1 MSRTIGTPN
10 TDPVVARL
18 TKRIAEENAL
28 NPRTDPGCAN
38 ELALAV
44 SVACAYVRA
53 MVDELD
59 APFVLERNPGKE
71 RALGP
76 VLFDSRL
83 DALEAMRKASRVKEV
98 FTSSNAEECFFTL
111 TMHRREYHVFGSEVV
126 GDMIKRDVLQQA
138 VEFGDHNFS
147 CAAGS
152 MKELSDKMVENV
164 VLYLAGLAPKRRRE
178 NDRMRAEYS
187 RSEELL
193 KAQMKTLQHALMEHR
208 PFGVA
213 GPLHSKLA
221 QGEQELA
228 GLAGK
233 VSTLSTTES
242 QACLKEIQDILL
254 SPQDHVHLER
264 VEMRVGDFGVKTATG
279 QQVRFHECCYGD
291 GERLAVFLAAL
302 NRETAAFLWPELAPA
317 QDRT

>member
-98 FTSSNAEECFFTL
+98 FTSSNAQECFFTL

-126 GDMIKRDVLQQA
+126 GDMIKRDVL
-138 VEFGDHNFS
+138 H
-147 CAAGS
+147 C
-152 MKELSDKMVENV
+152 KW
-164 VLYLAGLAPKRRRE
+164 YL
-178 NDRMRAEYS
+178 
-187 RSEELL
+187 
-193 KAQMKTLQHALMEHR
+193 
-208 PFGVA
+208 
-213 GPLHSKLA
+213 
-221 QGEQELA
+221 
-228 GLAGK
+228 
-233 VSTLSTTES
+233 
-242 QACLKEIQDILL
+242 
-254 SPQDHVHLER
+254 
-264 VEMRVGDFGVKTATG
+264 
-279 QQVRFHECCYGD
+279 
-291 GERLAVFLAAL
+291 
-302 NRETAAFLWPELAPA
+302 
-317 QDRT
+317 

>member
-1 MSRTIGTPN
+1 MSQTIGTPN

-59 APFVLERNPGKE
+59 APFVLERNPSKE

-98 FTSSNAEECFFTL
+98 FTSSNADECFFTL

-152 MKELSDKMVENV
+152 MKELSDKLVENV
-164 VLYLAGLAPKRRRE
+164 VLYLAGLAPQRKRE

-208 PFGVA
+208 PFGVS

-221 QGEQELA
+221 QGAQELA

-254 SPQDHVHLER
+254 APQDHVHLER
-264 VEMRVGDFGVKTATG
+264 VEMRVGDFGVKTDTG
-279 QQVRFHECCYGD
+279 KLVRFHECCYGD

-302 NRETAAFLWPELAPA
+302 SRETAAFLWPELAPA

>member
-1 MSRTIGTPN
+1 MKQPTETLH
-10 TDPVVARL
+10 TDPIVAGL
-18 TKRIAEENAL
+18 AKRIAAENGL
-28 NPRTDPGCAN
+28 NPRTDPACAD

-59 APFVLERNPGKE
+59 APFVLERNPSKE

-76 VLFDSRL
+76 VLFDSRP
-83 DALEAMRKASRVKEV
+83 DALESMRKASRVKEV
-98 FTSSNAEECFFTL
+98 FTSSNADECFFIL

-147 CAAGS
+147 SAAGS
-152 MKELSDKMVENV
+152 MQDLSDKLVENV
-164 VLYLAGLAPKRRRE
+164 VLYLAGLAPRRKRE
-178 NDRMRAEYS
+178 NDRMRAEYM

-208 PFGVA
+208 PFGAA

-233 VSTLSTTES
+233 VSTLSATES
-242 QACLKEIQDILL
+242 RACLKEIQDILL

-264 VEMRVGDFGVKTATG
+264 VEMRVGDFGVKTDTG
-279 QQVRFHECCYGD
+279 KLVRFHECCYGD
-291 GERLAVFLAAL
+291 GERLAVFLATL
-302 NRETAAFLWPELAPA
+302 SRETAAFLWPELAPP

>member
-1 MSRTIGTPN
+1 MNHPIETPV

-18 TKRIAEENAL
+18 AKRIAEENAL
-28 NPRTDPGCAN
+28 DLRKNPGCAD

-44 SVACAYVRA
+44 SVACAYARA

-59 APFVLERNPGKE
+59 APFVLERNPSRE

-98 FTSSNAEECFFTL
+98 FTSSNAGECFFTL
-111 TMHRREYHVFGSEVV
+111 TMHRHEYHVFGSEVV

-152 MKELSDKMVENV
+152 MKELSDKLVENV
-164 VLYLAGLAPKRRRE
+164 VLYLAGLAPRRKRE
-178 NDRMRAEYS
+178 NDRMRAEYM

-233 VSTLSTTES
+233 VSTLSATES
-242 QACLKEIQDILL
+242 QACLKGIKDILL

-264 VEMRVGDFGVKTATG
+264 VEMRVGDFGVKTDTG
-279 QQVRFHECCYGD
+279 QPVRFHECCFGD
-291 GERLAVFLAAL
+291 GERLAVFLATL
-302 NRETAAFLWPELAPA
+302 SRDIAAFLWPELAPSH
-317 QDRT
+317 DRP

>member
-1 MSRTIGTPN
+1 MNQTLETPD

-18 TKRIAEENAL
+18 ARRIAEENAL
-28 NPRTDPGCAN
+28 NPRTEPGCAN

-59 APFVLERNPGKE
+59 VPFVLERNPSKE
-71 RALGP
+71 KALGP

-83 DALEAMRKASRVKEV
+83 HALESMRNASRVKEV
-98 FTSSNAEECFFTL
+98 FTSSNADACFFTL

-147 CAAGS
+147 CAAAS
-152 MKELSDKMVENV
+152 MKDLSDKLVENV
-164 VLYLAGLAPKRRRE
+164 VLYLAGIAPRRKRE
-178 NDRMRAEYS
+178 NDKMRAEYM

-208 PFGVA
+208 PFGMA

-221 QGEQELA
+221 QGEQE
-228 GLAGK
+228 
-233 VSTLSTTES
+233 
-242 QACLKEIQDILL
+242 
-254 SPQDHVHLER
+254 
-264 VEMRVGDFGVKTATG
+264 
-279 QQVRFHECCYGD
+279 RFF
-291 GERLAVFLAAL
+291 VV
-302 NRETAAFLWPELAPA
+302 
-317 QDRT
+317 